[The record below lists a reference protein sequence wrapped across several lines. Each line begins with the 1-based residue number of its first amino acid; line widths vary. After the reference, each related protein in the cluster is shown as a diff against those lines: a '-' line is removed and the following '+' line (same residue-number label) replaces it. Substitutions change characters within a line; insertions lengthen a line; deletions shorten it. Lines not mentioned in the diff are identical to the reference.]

1 MFAIF
6 LMDDMD
12 PFYQNI
18 SSFPTA
24 IFTFLLAVTTL
35 YWLAAVL
42 GFVDLDFLDFEL
54 PEGDG
59 LAGDSQGYS
68 APDVLAG
75 LMLRFGLQGVP
86 VTVIV
91 SFISLFG
98 WFVSYYAVHYLLG
111 WVPDGFLRLL
121 AGLPVLVGAL
131 YAAVMI
137 TAQIIKPLRPLFK
150 SAQQQTIKHILGQ
163 TAVVRSSRVDSG
175 FGEAVLEDG
184 GAGLLLAVR
193 STGETTFKRGDRVV
207 LLEHIK
213 EQGVYR
219 VISEEEFQGN
229 S

>member
-1 MFAIF
+1 M
-6 LMDDMD
+6 
-12 PFYQNI
+12 
-18 SSFPTA
+18 
-24 IFTFLLAVTTL
+24 
-35 YWLAAVL
+35 
-42 GFVDLDFLDFEL
+42 
-54 PEGDG
+54 
-59 LAGDSQGYS
+59 
-68 APDVLAG
+68 
-75 LMLRFGLQGVP
+75 
-86 VTVIV
+86 
-91 SFISLFG
+91 
-98 WFVSYYAVHYLLG
+98 HYLLG